1 MSQKEATF
9 IIEGLGELKH
19 SELKS
24 WSQSNLDSSLSD
36 WIVKI
41 HSFLRDW
48 FSDNS
53 QIKLQTSGTVAEKT
67 YFLREKKYL
76 SFSAEESLGILNI
89 HNKAKTLLCLPAH
102 YIAAQLMLVRALIGN
117 LHLHCIAPDTNPLI
131 KCKNK
136 FDFAAMV
143 PYQLYN
149 ALENIKNIRC
159 LLIGG
164 GFLSHSIK
172 KKIQTSESI
181 VYETFGMAET
191 LTHIAL
197 RRITGKPE
205 KFFSP
210 LPSVQIM
217 QDDKDCLMV
226 KSSQRGLKNYLT
238 TKDIVKIYKNGSFEW
253 LGREDFV
260 IETGSIK
267 ICPETLEKKIHSH
280 LPLLKDFFIS
290 ALPHPK
296 LGSELIM
303 LIEGESN
310 QDLLEKIRK
319 NLSAKL
325 EFYEIPKK
333 FFFVESFSRSAQMK
347 ILRKKTLQKVN

>member
-1 MSQKEATF
+1 MQQQPIFK
-9 IIEGLGELKH
+9 IENLGKLKH
-19 SELKS
+19 DELEG
-24 WSQSNLDSSLSD
+24 WSQSALDKSLPE

-41 HSFLRDW
+41 HSFLREW
-48 FSDNS
+48 FSSDT
-53 QIKLQTSGTVAEKT
+53 QIKLQTSGTVAKKT

-76 SFSAEESLGILNI
+76 SFSAKESLSVLKIPNQ
-89 HNKAKTLLCLPAH
+89 AKTLLCLPAN
-102 YIAAQLMLVRALIGN
+102 YIAAQLMLIRALIGN
-117 LHLHCIAPDTNPLI
+117 LCLHCIAPDAKPLE
-131 KCKNK
+131 KCKSG

-149 ALENIKNIRC
+149 SLENIKHIQC

-164 GFLSHSIK
+164 GFVHHSIK
-172 KKIQTSESI
+172 KKIQIVSNPTSNST

-205 KFFSP
+205 TFFSP

-217 QDDKDCLMV
+217 QDNKDCLMV

-253 LGREDFV
+253 LGRKDFV

-267 ICPETLEKKIHSH
+267 ICPETLEKKIHCH

-303 LIEGESN
+303 LIEGGSN
-310 QDLLEKIRK
+310 QRFIRK
-319 NLSAKL
+319 NK
-325 EFYEIPKK
+325 KK
-333 FFFVESFSRSAQMK
+333 FVC
-347 ILRKKTLQKVN
+347 